1 MSRFWLPALLVVA
14 LLSGAARAEVT
25 LGLLANKGEGD
36 VAADWQPIADDLAKT
51 LGQPVKVVAV
61 KDDAELARRFAAK
74 EIQIARTNT
83 GTALT
88 LVEQGNGD
96 IVARLALT
104 GGVAEYRS
112 LLLVRNDGPASL
124 AALLRDKQ
132 RWTIAMGAP
141 TSTAGYLIPAYH
153 AFAKQN
159 VLPES
164 FFRSITTGNA
174 EDGFRALAEQRV
186 DVAVCNSDDLDKLR
200 ETYPRDFRN
209 MRVLWQSPSFS
220 YDPLVLNKALPAATR
235 QKITRFF
242 LGYGRSGAHSA
253 QEKTRLYYADQLSG
267 FLPSSN
273 RQLRE
278 VTDLQLYF
286 GLFKLNL
293 AKQSDAERS
302 ASEKQLYRRYNQL
315 VAVLGGPK

>member
-1 MSRFWLPALLVVA
+1 MRQYWIMIAALM
-14 LLSGAARAEVT
+14 LLAGTARADLT
-25 LGLLANKGEGD
+25 LGLLADKGGGN
-36 VAADWQPIADDLAKT
+36 VAADWQPIADDLARAV
-51 LGQPVKVVAV
+51 GQPVKIVAV
-61 KDDAELARRFAAK
+61 KDDAELAHRFAAR
-74 EIQIARTNT
+74 EIQIVRTNT

-88 LVEQGNGD
+88 LVEQGSGE
-96 IVARLALT
+96 IFARLALT
-104 GGVAEYRS
+104 GGVAEFRS
-112 LLLVRNDGPASL
+112 LLLVRNDGPADL
-124 AALLRDKQ
+124 DALLRDKQ
-132 RWTIAMGAP
+132 RWRLASGVP

-153 AFAKQN
+153 AFAKRN
-159 VLPES
+159 VLPEA
-164 FFRSITTGNA
+164 FFREVKTGNA
-174 EDGFRALAEQRV
+174 EDGFRALAEKRV
-186 DVAVCNSDDLDKLR
+186 DVAVCNSDDLEKLR
-200 ETYPRDFRN
+200 ETYPRDFKQ

-235 QKITRFF
+235 TAITRFF
-242 LGYGRSGAHSA
+242 LDYGRSGANTA

-278 VTDLQLYF
+278 ITDLQLYY

-315 VAVLGGPK
+315 VTVLGGPK